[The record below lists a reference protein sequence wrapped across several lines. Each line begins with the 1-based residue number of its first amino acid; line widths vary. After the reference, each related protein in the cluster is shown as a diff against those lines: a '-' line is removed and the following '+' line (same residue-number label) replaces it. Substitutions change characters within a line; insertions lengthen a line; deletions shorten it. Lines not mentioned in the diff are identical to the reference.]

1 MTVRT
6 LGRGNQIHSK
16 LFTKPAGEMKAVY
29 LEIKLLVED
38 SVDVQRMINEL
49 DYNVTYE
56 GILYTEL
63 IGFTDRPD
71 SHTSLP
77 HTKVNDL

>member
-6 LGRGNQIHSK
+6 LGRGNQINPK
-16 LFTKPAGEMKAVY
+16 LFNMPAGERKAVY

-38 SVDVQRMINEL
+38 SVDVQQMINEL

-56 GILYTEL
+56 GILFTEL

>member
-6 LGRGNQIHSK
+6 LGKDNQIHPK
-16 LFTKPAGEMKAVY
+16 LFGMPAGEMKVVY

-38 SVDVQRMINEL
+38 SVDVQRMVNEL
-49 DYNVTYE
+49 DYNLTYE
-56 GILYTEL
+56 GILFTEL

-77 HTKVNDL
+77 HTKEVK

>member
-6 LGRGNQIHSK
+6 LGKDNQIHPK
-16 LFTKPAGEMKAVY
+16 LFGMPAGEMKVVY

-56 GILYTEL
+56 GILFTDL
-63 IGFTDRPD
+63 IGFTDRQD
-71 SHTSLP
+71 SYTSLP
-77 HTKVNDL
+77 HTKEVK